1 MTRILTNKIEKE
13 VEQLRNIIAD
23 YRDDVKRVLDEKCPT
38 DERHCGCVPILR
50 KQINKYQKALIL
62 ITTMPELSQAITIAR
77 NALGEREIYTWVE
90 ESVGEYWVGQ
100 LEMLQDKYDA
110 LEKNYADVCA
120 KRIEA
125 AESFSREII
134 ELTNKNR
141 ELQKFYNEMTDTQ
154 PIEEDK

>member
-77 NALGEREIYTWVE
+77 NALRERGKYTWVE

-110 LEKNYADVCA
+110 IEKNYADVCA

>member
-50 KQINKYQKALIL
+50 EQINKYQKALIL

-77 NALGEREIYTWVE
+77 NALVERGKYTWVE

-110 LEKNYADVCA
+110 IEKNYADVCA

>member
-77 NALGEREIYTWVE
+77 NALGERGKYTWVE

-110 LEKNYADVCA
+110 IEKNYADVCA

>member
-77 NALGEREIYTWVE
+77 NALGEREKYTWVE

-154 PIEEDK
+154 PIEDDK